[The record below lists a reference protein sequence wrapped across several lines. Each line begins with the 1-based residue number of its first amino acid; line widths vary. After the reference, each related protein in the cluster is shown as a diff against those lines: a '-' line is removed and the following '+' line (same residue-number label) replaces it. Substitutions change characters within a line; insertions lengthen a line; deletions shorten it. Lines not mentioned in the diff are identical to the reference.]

1 MNTLDTVYLLIIG
14 FFTITFAF
22 KGIKQIIFTLIS
34 GALAAFI
41 SVAVG
46 APIAERI
53 ASYLIKNET
62 DIAENVGARILS
74 QILPTT
80 FGTLIVFALLF
91 IALRLLFK
99 IVEMR
104 VATGVIASIVNRLIG
119 GLVGFVLGVSIVF
132 VFSSFFELFNGNN
145 INAMLTALNES
156 KIYNFLELF
165 KIKF

>member
-46 APIAERI
+46 GPIAERL
-53 ASYLIKNET
+53 ASFLIKIEADEPISLGT
-62 DIAENVGARILS
+62 RILS

-80 FGTLIVFALLF
+80 FGTLITFALLF
-91 IALRLLFK
+91 IAIRLLLK
-99 IVEMR
+99 LVEMR
-104 VATGVIASIVNRLIG
+104 IATGVIASIVNRLIG

-156 KIYNFLELF
+156 KIYSFLELF